1 MSRLHYR
8 RLLRAPL
15 LLACLLSAGAFP
27 ASADD
32 YTRTRHPVVLV
43 HGLFGFD
50 AIGGVYG
57 YWFGIPEA
65 LRAGGARVHVAQVAA
80 TQSNEVR
87 GEALIDQLEHLQA
100 LHGYGKFNL
109 IGHSQGGPTARYVAS
124 VRPDLVASMTSVGSP
139 HAGSKVA
146 DFVGTALPAGSPL
159 RPLVA
164 SFVNAFAGLIGLLS
178 GSDDTQD
185 SLAALAALESAGS
198 ARFNARYPQGAPTTA
213 CGSGAARVNGIHY
226 YSLGGTSRGT
236 HLLDASDV
244 AMVAGGLLFG
254 GEANDGLVGR
264 CSSHWGQVIRDDYG
278 WNHLDE
284 VNQIA
289 GLRGLFSSSPTSVYR
304 SQVNRLKNAGL

>member
-1 MSRLHYR
+1 MSRLHLG
-8 RLLRAPL
+8 RLFGAPL
-15 LLACLLSAGAFP
+15 LLAVLLCASAFP

-32 YTRTRHPVVLV
+32 YTKTRYPVVLV

-50 AIGGVYG
+50 AIGGVYD
-57 YWFGIPEA
+57 YWFGIPQA
-65 LRAGGARVHVAQVAA
+65 LRSGGAKVYVAQVTAA
-80 TQSNEVR
+80 NSNEVR
-87 GEALIDQLEHLQA
+87 GEELIDQLETLQA
-100 LHGYGKFNL
+100 LHGYSKFNL

-146 DFVGTALPAGSPL
+146 DFVGTTLPEGSPL

-164 SFVNAFAGLIGLLS
+164 SFVNAFADLIGLLS
-178 GSDDTQD
+178 GSNNSQD
-185 SLAALAALESAGS
+185 SLAALKALDSAGA
-198 ARFNARYPQGAPTTA
+198 ARFNARYPQGKPATA
-213 CGSGAARVNGIHY
+213 CGAGAAKVNGIAY
-226 YSLGGTSRGT
+226 YSFGGTSNSTNFFDG
-236 HLLDASDV
+236 SDI
-244 AMVAGGLLFG
+244 AMIAGGLLFS

-289 GLRGLFSSSPTSVYR
+289 GLRGVFSSNPTSVYR
-304 SQVNRLKNAGL
+304 AQVNRLKNAGL